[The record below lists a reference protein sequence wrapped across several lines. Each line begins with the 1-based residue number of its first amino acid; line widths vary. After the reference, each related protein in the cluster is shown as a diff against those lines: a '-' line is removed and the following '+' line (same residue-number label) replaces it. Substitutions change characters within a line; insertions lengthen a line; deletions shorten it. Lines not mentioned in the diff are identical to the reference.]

1 MNREDKFTI
10 AMAIQK
16 IAMSVDDDTLRKI
29 NPYLK
34 EIETTIIKS
43 EEKSND

>member
-16 IAMSVDDDTLRKI
+16 IAMSVDDDTLKKI

-43 EEKSND
+43 EKQKNE